1 MLEILLIFITMLI
14 TTLICVS
21 CFYFGAKIGQK
32 ITNNHELKLP
42 NINPVN
48 IVKEHIEKREEKK
61 EINKLQVMSDNID
74 NYDGTGLGQKDIPR

>member
-1 MLEILLIFITMLI
+1 MLEILLIFITMLM
-14 TTLICVS
+14 TTLICVN
-21 CFYFGAKIGQK
+21 CFYFGTKIGQK
-32 ITNNHELKLP
+32 IINNHELKLP

-61 EINKLQVMSDNID
+61 EIDKLQVMSDNID